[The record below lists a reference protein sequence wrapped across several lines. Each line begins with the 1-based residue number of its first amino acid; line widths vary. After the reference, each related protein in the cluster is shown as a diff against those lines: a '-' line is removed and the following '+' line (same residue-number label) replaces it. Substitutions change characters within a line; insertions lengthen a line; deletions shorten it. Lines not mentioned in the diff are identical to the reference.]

1 MDIRILRRALVAGA
15 VLFGLTG
22 GAMAQQQ
29 STAQSTGQSSVAAT
43 SPAGS
48 GSTADH
54 TKFPI
59 LQRVFTSGPEVT
71 TACLSCHTEADDQMM
86 HSIHFKWAFDNP
98 RTGQQLGKSVVVN
111 SFCGNVAGNE
121 PRCTSCHA
129 GYGWDDMSTPPP
141 RQSTVGSG
149 WDVTLPR
156 PTAESQQSNAVDC
169 LACHDRSGQY
179 TKGATMAGHVPVDPV
194 KPGMKTITGATA
206 WAVDLKQ
213 AAQSVGM
220 PGRENCGNCHFY
232 GGGGDNVKHGDLS
245 SALYNPTKEVDVH
258 MATDG
263 LNFTCSTCHV
273 TDKHTWAGSRY
284 DVMAS
289 DPHGTGK
296 PGERRDVATCES
308 CHSNTPHPVGSNPLL
323 IARGMKLNDH
333 TDKIACQTCH
343 IPEFARGGVATKT
356 LWDWSTAGQLDNG
369 KVIKRHEYT
378 QSDGKELHT
387 YLSTKGDFDWGED
400 VVPFYSW
407 FNGQVEYTL
416 ADATIDPSQTVEINR
431 IGGTLGEA
439 GARIWPFKRM
449 VGRQAYDAG
458 NNKLAYSHV
467 WGPETDTAF
476 WTNFDWATAV
486 EAGMKA
492 AGSEYSGEYGF
503 VDTHM
508 YWPITHMVAPAE
520 KALECQSCHAQDG
533 RLDDLTGFY
542 MPGRDPFSYAG
553 MLGMAMVLV
562 ALAGVLG
569 HALLRKFVKKTGGTS
584 HE

>member
-1 MDIRILRRALVAGA
+1 MSLRIMRGVVVAGA
-15 VLFGLTG
+15 VLFGFTTG
-22 GAMAQQQ
+22 SVAQQQ
-29 STAQSTGQSSVAAT
+29 VSE
-43 SPAGS
+43 PAMAVS

-54 TKFPI
+54 SKFPI
-59 LQRVFTSGPEVT
+59 LQRDFTSGPEVT

-86 HSIHFKWAFDNP
+86 HSIHFKWKFDNP

-129 GYGWDDMSTPPP
+129 GYGWEDMSTPPP
-141 RQSTVGSG
+141 RQSTVGTG
-149 WDVTLPR
+149 WDITLPR
-156 PTAESQQSNAVDC
+156 PTPASKQSNAVDC

-194 KPGMKTITGATA
+194 KPGMKTITGAKA
-206 WAVDLKQ
+206 WAVDLAKS
-213 AAQSVGM
+213 AQSVGM

-258 MATDG
+258 MASDG

-273 TDKHTWAGSRY
+273 TEKHQWAGSRY
-284 DVMAS
+284 DVLAS

-296 PGERRDVATCES
+296 PGARRDVATCES
-308 CHSNTPHPVGSNPLL
+308 CHGNEPHPVGANPLL

-333 TDKIACQTCH
+333 TDKVACQTCH

-356 LWDWSTAGQLDNG
+356 LWDWSTAGKLEDG
-369 KVIKRHEYT
+369 KIIKRHEYT

-400 VVPFYSW
+400 VVPYYSW

-416 ADATIDPSQTVEINR
+416 ADAIIDPTQVVEINR
-431 IGGTLGEA
+431 IGGTEGEA

-449 VGRQAYDAG
+449 IGRQAYDSG

-476 WTNFDWATAV
+476 WTNFDWAKAV

-492 AGSEYSGEYGF
+492 AGQAYSGEFGF

-508 YWPITHMVAPAE
+508 YWPITHMVAPASD
-520 KALECQSCHAQDG
+520 ALECQACHAQDG

-553 MLGMAMVLV
+553 MLGMLMVAV
-562 ALAGVLG
+562 SFFGVIA
-569 HALLRKFVKKTGGTS
+569 HALLRKFINKGEGA
-584 HE
+584 